1 MTDLSIE
8 KLYEFCLQQFAAES
22 YLEDSSKLNDRQYLI
37 SRLRLGTNRTG
48 YNNDDDPSLGSP
60 DLNDGWPG
68 LTRLTDPQ
76 ISEFL
81 AKFQVLHQWSDNPS
95 TGSVPGVRPEP
106 DSVNTGG
113 LQLNGL
119 DMLANTGFSA
129 TLIHNVE
136 TEEYTLAIRS
146 TESREWSDGGDSER
160 DLVATDQWGVAATGF
175 ALAQLDALESY
186 YQWLKDNN
194 FIPRGAT
201 LNVTGYSLG
210 GHLATV
216 FTEIHQNDPYL
227 GEFGQTVTFN
237 GAGRGTW
244 NGSMGTEADFLA
256 YYRQV
261 LNDPLSAD
269 LNLDDVPPS
278 SLGLAYAWA
287 AGTGFLAEFLEG
299 TDIPLEIS
307 SLTDIR
313 DAAAAVD
320 DLVFDDKS
328 IYEDPRYGWAVIA
341 TMLKFG
347 LAPQLPG
354 TAHGTLADSEITQ
367 VYGYET
373 INNLNMTANSQNN
386 GPELRVG
393 IESQPVIGGLA
404 GQEINMAGHEFN
416 LPGDYGFAHSI
427 DLIADSLALQR
438 ALQKLDPAFTPD
450 RMIEWLPY
458 ASAMDTQNVMAVNY
472 EADAL
477 ENILDALRATFL
489 RPGFEETTFKEGAGG
504 FGDWLS
510 RQAFHG
516 NLDALVRS
524 DAFQALCGRV
534 TIDLTDAEAG
544 SGLQPRESFASL
556 LALVNLSPV
565 ALKPLPGSEYFVDQ
579 ILATEH
585 PALFAKWQSDNA
597 ADQPEFFTDSWI
609 GDRRRLIHWVAEV
622 NEANVAAADGTF
634 TLVTAGAPEGGV
646 HYVDM
651 AADEA
656 VRVSRWE
663 LQPRAAGV
671 NLHRIVFSADAA
683 DSLQGGAEEDRLYGL
698 AGADT
703 LEGKRDNDYLEGGE
717 GIDTYVWNRGDGN
730 DRVFEIDEAGN
741 DTGGRLQING
751 AVITEVVRQSSG
763 VYAAEGCIFLRIP
776 AANGAELLVVRD
788 SNGEGGLRVLNYDRE
803 TNDFGITWTDAPTAG
818 ASAAGAAAASSAALR
833 PVYRDPLALD
843 LDGDGIETV
852 GVIDGNAVLFDHDG
866 DGVRTGTGWVAPDD
880 GWLVMDRNGNGAI
893 DNGGELFGVDTVLQ
907 NGAHASDG
915 FAALRE
921 WDANADGVV
930 SASDAVFASLRIW
943 RDLGQDG
950 VAQAGELQ
958 GLAQAGILSIG
969 VNGTPGTVNLGGG
982 NLQTAAGSFTRIDGS
997 SGSTVQLD
1005 SLAANLN
1012 LLTNTFY
1019 SDYAD
1024 SVALTPEAAGLPDV
1038 AGSGRLRDLREAASL
1053 APELQ
1058 SVLLDYAAQTTRA
1071 AQLAGIDTVLTA
1083 WSATSDLGSLQQ
1095 QFAALNAAGNPAT
1108 LSYSLQG
1115 YAAGTAAQAEML
1127 RRIGVVETF
1136 MGFTYTGNG
1145 VRTSAVAAT
1154 AGNTTVSLMTVQL
1167 DAINRA
1173 YDLFRAD
1180 IYGALLLETRLQPY
1194 VDAIGLQV
1202 TGDDLVADFSPVE
1215 ALFEQAIARDARAG
1229 VTDLAEFVSAYGA
1242 GALQALGWSP
1252 LPYLAE
1258 QLALVPELA
1267 GFSERLCGGLLQV
1280 AAASSLNGSSTADL
1294 LMAAPQGGTLYGNAG
1309 ADTLVGQAGRDVLH
1323 GGSGN
1328 DQLYGA
1334 GGADELRGGA
1344 GSNTYIYRVGE
1355 GSDHIYCDIAG
1366 GEAGSSLRL
1375 LGVTPAA
1382 TSVSREGALLVFRFA
1397 GSADSLTVHDFFDV
1411 VANAT
1416 DSGSYAEQGL
1426 GAVVFEDG
1434 SRWSLYD
1441 LMARVLTP
1449 ATGGADRIT
1458 GFFTDDYLAGLAGN
1472 DILDGGAGQ
1481 DTLRGGDGDDTVKGG
1496 TEADALYGDAG
1507 HDTIQGGTGDDLLQ
1521 GGTGNDVLLG
1531 NDGADTFVF
1540 AKGDGQDSIETLH
1553 SFNPLSFSD
1562 PKDYLG
1568 DRVLLGYA
1576 GGATSFRRD
1585 RGDLV
1590 IGFPNSSDTVTIKRY
1605 FDNDGA
1611 SSAASIDIVSTDG
1624 LHYDYASVRTRVLQG
1639 GAGDE
1644 TIVGFDAA
1652 DSLSGGDGND
1662 TLVGGGGDDRLDG
1675 GSGADV
1681 LAVDAGDDTYVFGA
1695 GSGRDKIEVVSGVDL
1710 GAGAGNDIIAMAG
1723 LTPGQVQVSRA
1734 GAERIVLK
1742 LNGSDDRITVAVASP
1757 NFASLTV
1764 AFADGT
1770 VWSAADLLL
1779 KAPLSEGADTLLLL
1793 DDNDTLHMLGG
1804 DDVVDAA
1811 GGNDTLYGDA
1821 GNDTLQGG
1829 PGDDQLYGNLGNDT
1843 LQGGDGSDT
1852 LEGNEDDDLLEGG
1865 SGLDYLYGGAG
1876 RDRVNGGDGNDWLGE
1891 AAADGMAD
1899 ILTGGSGN
1907 DQYGIFEAIDQLVEL
1922 DGGGKDFVRLY
1933 FSGSWTLPAYVED
1946 VALSWLGGSSQITGN
1961 AQDNYFDA
1969 RYSTAAD
1976 TLAGGLGNDTYYHVT
1991 RQDQVIEA
1999 SGGGIDMVFVAA
2011 DSYTLGQNIENA
2023 TLIDAEGSGVYASTW
2038 SLSGN
2043 AGNNVLGS
2051 QAGFNTRLRGYGGD
2065 DTLNGGT
2072 HADSLYGDEGNDTLQ
2087 GGAGDD
2093 YLYGGAGANTLFG
2106 GSGSDTLYAQGD
2118 NDVLYG
2124 GAGYDTLV
2132 LGAGF
2137 ATGVVNSGDV
2147 YENLV
2152 AGSGRFALEFRDAT
2166 RDDLYVSV
2174 NQGRLSIAHEA
2185 GGVVV
2190 MDSGSLS
2197 QLSQVTTRDG
2207 TMTAAEWF
2215 EWLRNTPGHYSGN
2228 VRIAGTGAESTPGA
2242 RYTTERSGDDL
2253 LVGSLGPAGEPL
2265 GSFSL
2270 LDVTPMDTV
2279 SSYRIEPD
2287 GRLRVVGA
2295 GSGPVS
2301 VPIGNFTLQAG
2312 SALADDYSLLVD
2324 NEVPDWFSGGAASDS
2339 YSFGR
2344 QSGADSVD
2352 SVTPDGVRDV
2362 VMLQAGLTPADLHFA
2377 RSQDD
2382 LVLRLDGAASLTL
2395 RQYFRNEDAAPAIGF
2410 ADGGEVGRPAIYLG
2424 VYGATEGDDVIAGSN
2439 GDDILFGWDGDD
2451 ALSGLDGAD
2460 RLEGG
2465 AGVDRLQGGPGND
2478 TYVLHDADT
2487 VIEELGEGYDT
2498 LESWVTLVLP
2508 AHVEV
2513 ARLQGDAA
2521 LNASGNDAQNHLY
2534 GNAAANRLDGGAGAD
2549 VLAGGAGDDVYV
2561 VDDISDYVS
2570 EFAAGGSD
2578 SVETSLT
2585 CTLAENVENLTLT
2598 GTAAI
2603 NGTGNNLDNV
2613 LRGNGAAN
2621 VLAGGLGNDTYYLG
2635 AGDAVVE
2642 GSNAGLDTVV
2652 AETSLTLA
2660 DNVENLRLAEQA
2672 AALLAGGNAL
2682 ANRLWGNSLD
2692 NTLNGA
2698 AGADVM
2704 EGGAGADV
2712 YVVDNVGDQVVEQG
2726 AQGFDTV
2733 QSSVTHTLSANV
2745 EQLLLTG
2752 KAAINGS
2759 GNAQDN
2765 TLTGNAAAN
2774 VLRGGQGDDVYVV
2787 GSKDAVI
2794 EAAGEGRDTVQ
2805 SAVAW
2810 TLGANLEDLIL
2821 TGTARIAG
2829 TGNELDNRLQGNGAA
2844 NVLKGGR
2851 GNDTYGVGSGDTVTE
2866 YAGDGIDTVESAI
2879 AWTLGSHLENLTLTG
2894 SGAVNATGNALAN
2907 RLRGN
2912 AGNNVLNGG
2921 AGNDTYLFG
2930 RGGAAD
2936 TLVDSDS
2943 SAGNADLL
2951 LLDAGIDHDQLWF
2964 RQVGNGLEI
2973 SVIGSADQV
2982 TVSNWYGG
2990 AGNHVEKIQVAD
3002 GLYLLDSR
3010 VEQLVQAMA
3019 SMTPPPAGQSELTAA
3034 QHQQL
3039 DAVLAAS
3046 WQAA

>member
-1 MTDLSIE
+1 MSITSIE
-8 KLYEFCLQQFAAES
+8 SLYEFTLQQMAAES
-22 YLEDSSKLNDRQYLI
+22 YLEDP
-37 SRLRLGTNRTG
+37 SRLSEREYLVRQLTRGTNREG
-48 YNNDDDPSLGSP
+48 YKVGTESSL
-60 DLNDGWPG
+60 NQGWPG
-68 LTRLTDPQ
+68 FTRMTDSQ
-76 ISEFL
+76 ADEFL
-81 AKFQVLHQWSDNPS
+81 GKYLIVHQWSDNPC
-95 TGSVPGVRPEP
+95 TMDGVPIASRPAIDYEH
-106 DSVNTGG
+106 DEG
-113 LQLNGL
+113 LLLNSQE
-119 DMLANTGFSA
+119 MLANTGFSA
-129 TLIHNVE
+129 TLIRFRDENGAL
-136 TEEYTLAIRS
+136 TNEYTLAIRS
-146 TESREWSDGGDSER
+146 TEFRSWSEGGDGER
-160 DLVATDQWGVAATGF
+160 DTYQADVLGVAALGF
-175 ALAQLDALESY
+175 ALAQMDAMEKY
-186 YQWLKDNN
+186 FQWLLDNELLP
-194 FIPRGAT
+194 FGAT

-216 FTEIHQNDPYL
+216 FTEMHKDDPNL
-227 GEFGQTVTFN
+227 GAFGNTVTFN
-237 GAGRGTW
+237 GAGRGSW
-244 NGSMGTEADFLA
+244 DALQGDLYDVVEYFHK
-256 YYRQV
+256 V
-261 LNDPLSAD
+261 LNDPTGA
-269 LNLDDVPPS
+269 NL
-278 SLGLAYAWA
+278 
-287 AGTGFLAEFLEG
+287 
-299 TDIPLEIS
+299 
-307 SLTDIR
+307 SLTDVASDTSLIQWLESLGGL
-313 DAAAAVD
+313 DALQANAISVAGQD
-320 DLVFDDKS
+320 FSELS
-328 IYEDPRYGWAVIA
+328 IYGDPRYLWAVVA
-341 TMLKFG
+341 TRVKYD
-347 LAPQLPG
+347 LAPQLPS
-354 TAHGTLADSEITQ
+354 TEHGTTADNLISQIF
-367 VYGYET
+367 GLET
-373 INNLNMTANSQNN
+373 ISNLNVTANSQNN
-386 GPELRVG
+386 GPEVAVV
-393 IESQPVIGGLA
+393 IEDQPAWQGGLSGGLA
-404 GQEINMAGHEFN
+404 GS
-416 LPGDYGFAHSI
+416 GDFGTGHSI
-427 DLIADSLALQR
+427 VLIADSLALQR
-438 ALQKLDPAFTPD
+438 AIYGLDPGWILDDLKTVMPALSRKLPVGISLTDLSAAGYEDDPLENLLDSLRLAINGRDLDFTFTPTPF
-450 RMIEWLPY
+450 REG
-458 ASAMDTQNVMAVNY
+458 
-472 EADAL
+472 
-477 ENILDALRATFL
+477 LD
-489 RPGFEETTFKEGAGG
+489 G
-504 FGDWLS
+504 FGDWSS
-510 RQAFHG
+510 RNAFHENIT
-516 NLDALVRS
+516 NLVNSPAYQSLAGKVEVNLAVPDATYAAQNFSEFV
-524 DAFQALCGRV
+524 AL
-534 TIDLTDAEAG
+534 L
-544 SGLQPRESFASL
+544 
-556 LALVNLSPV
+556 NLSPV
-565 ALKPLPGSEYFVDQ
+565 TITALPGEESVVEGILGNANGDAFWQWRQDRDSEERQFYTENWLEDRALMLQWMLKGNLANSPEITGVVQ
-579 ILATEH
+579 IFD
-585 PALFAKWQSDNA
+585 PAIG
-597 ADQPEFFTDSWI
+597 PVPVEFD
-609 GDRRRLIHWVAEV
+609 
-622 NEANVAAADGTF
+622 
-634 TLVTAGAPEGGV
+634 
-646 HYVDM
+646 
-651 AADEA
+651 DEPSGLDI
-656 VRVSRWE
+656 RVS
-663 LQPRAAGV
+663 PVDAVVIGGAGTAS
-671 NLHRIVFSADAA
+671 RIVFSADAA

-1397 GSADSLTVHDFFDV
+1397 GSDDSLSVHDFFDV

-1507 HDTIQGGTGDDLLQ
+1507 HDTLQGGTGDDLLQ

-1852 LEGNEDDDLLEGG
+1852 LEGNEDDDLLNGDG
-1865 SGLDYLYGGAG
+1865 GLDYLYGGAG

-2324 NEVPDWFSGGAASDS
+2324 NEGPDWFSGGAASDS

-2377 RSQDD
+2377 RSLDD

-2704 EGGAGADV
+2704 EGAPAPMC
-2712 YVVDNVGDQVVEQG
+2712 
-2726 AQGFDTV
+2726 T
-2733 QSSVTHTLSANV
+2733 SSTT
-2745 EQLLLTG
+2745 
-2752 KAAINGS
+2752 
-2759 GNAQDN
+2759 
-2765 TLTGNAAAN
+2765 
-2774 VLRGGQGDDVYVV
+2774 
-2787 GSKDAVI
+2787 
-2794 EAAGEGRDTVQ
+2794 
-2805 SAVAW
+2805 
-2810 TLGANLEDLIL
+2810 
-2821 TGTARIAG
+2821 
-2829 TGNELDNRLQGNGAA
+2829 
-2844 NVLKGGR
+2844 
-2851 GNDTYGVGSGDTVTE
+2851 
-2866 YAGDGIDTVESAI
+2866 SAI
-2879 AWTLGSHLENLTLTG
+2879 RSSSRERKV
-2894 SGAVNATGNALAN
+2894 SI
-2907 RLRGN
+2907 RCR
-2912 AGNNVLNGG
+2912 
-2921 AGNDTYLFG
+2921 
-2930 RGGAAD
+2930 AA
-2936 TLVDSDS
+2936 
-2943 SAGNADLL
+2943 
-2951 LLDAGIDHDQLWF
+2951 
-2964 RQVGNGLEI
+2964 
-2973 SVIGSADQV
+2973 
-2982 TVSNWYGG
+2982 
-2990 AGNHVEKIQVAD
+2990 
-3002 GLYLLDSR
+3002 
-3010 VEQLVQAMA
+3010 
-3019 SMTPPPAGQSELTAA
+3019 
-3034 QHQQL
+3034 
-3039 DAVLAAS
+3039 
-3046 WQAA
+3046 